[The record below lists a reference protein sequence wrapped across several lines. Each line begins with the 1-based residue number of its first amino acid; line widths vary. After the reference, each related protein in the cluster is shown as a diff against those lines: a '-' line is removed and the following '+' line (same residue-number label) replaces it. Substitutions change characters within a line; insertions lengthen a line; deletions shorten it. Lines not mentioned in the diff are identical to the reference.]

1 MESRRTPSKSQAEKW
16 SRVKAIKEKT
26 TEVSPI
32 GGLWVTYGQKQ
43 DCNTAALSWNP
54 SGNTPESLEW
64 ALKPL
69 WEADLVLPSSTLHSH
84 CDCFYLPIDLRQ
96 GPFLFLVRVS
106 RILCLWRR
114 HHPGPRMDS
123 SELVAFTHPVIVMS
137 PWWLLWQ
144 NSSTFHSLW
153 TDFRLDVHTLLP
165 VSPTAGLPSSL
176 VS

>member
-16 SRVKAIKEKT
+16 SRVKAINEKT

-32 GGLWVTYGQKQ
+32 GGLWVTYKQ
-43 DCNTAALSWNP
+43 DCNTAPLSRNP
-54 SGNTPESLEW
+54 FGNTPESLEW

-69 WEADLVLPSSTLHSH
+69 WEADIVLPCTTLHNH
-84 CDCFYLPIDLRQ
+84 CDF
-96 GPFLFLVRVS
+96 FLFSYRPPARTFSFFLVRVG

-114 HHPGPRMDS
+114 HHPGPKLDS
-123 SELVAFTHPVIVMS
+123 SEPVVFTHHVIVMS

-153 TDFRLDVHTLLP
+153 TDFKLDVHTLLP
-165 VSPTAGLPSSL
+165 VSPTAGLPPSL